1 MSNHLAIATVTTA
14 LSQLI
19 DNAANAP
26 DGVSGVNVETGRPNT
41 STISGN
47 NIYLFLYQ
55 VVPNGTMRNNQLPTR
70 SANGRLVQRPTV
82 ALDLHY
88 LIAFHCSTEL
98 VGQMMLGAVVRDL
111 NATPVLTKGMIE
123 DAATSLNTTFQVE
136 SNLAESVEQ
145 VKFTPLPISLEELSK
160 LWSIFFQT
168 PYALSVAYQASVVLI
183 EAEEKPR
190 PSLPVLQRGKSDQG
204 VDLLLGPFPLLQTA
218 YYGMK
223 EDVLLTVRPPSF
235 PAAQLGRAVIL
246 SGRNLKGTDI
256 FLRFRHS
263 RSDLRNSQDK
273 ALVNEIPITAE
284 NQSPTELKVLL
295 PEPDT
300 TNTAQTDWA
309 PGVYTATLVKPSST
323 GERDITSNGLP
334 IVLAPTIINIE
345 VQSATIITTCQPRV
359 HNGQQVVLLLA
370 DKEIEGKIDTTDAD
384 KVVFNTSGLTSMQ
397 GEQVRLRVDG
407 IESMPFKRADTPP
420 PLFEFDS
427 KQRVPLS

>member
-14 LSQLI
+14 LVQLI
-19 DNAANAP
+19 DNAANKI
-26 DGVSGVNVETGRPNT
+26 SGVNVETGRPNT
-41 STISGN
+41 TTISGN
-47 NIYLFLYQ
+47 HIYLSLYQ
-55 VVPNGTMRNNQLPTR
+55 VVPNGAMRNNQLPTR

-111 NATPVLTKGMIE
+111 NTSPVLTREMIQ
-123 DAATSLNTTFQVE
+123 DAIINEPLMKE
-136 SNLAESVEQ
+136 SNLAQSVEQ

-168 PYALSVAYQASVVLI
+168 PYALSIAYQASVVLI

-223 EDVLLTVRPPSF
+223 DDGIQTVRPPSF

-246 SGRNLKGTDI
+246 SGRNLKEADI

-273 ALVNEIPITAE
+273 ALVNEIPIAAE
-284 NQSPTELKVLL
+284 NKSPTELKVLL

-300 TNTAQTDWA
+300 NNTVQTDWA
-309 PGVYTATLVKPSST
+309 PGVYTATLVKPSPT

-334 IVLAPTIINIE
+334 IALAPTITNIE
-345 VQSATIITTCQPRV
+345 VQSANIIVTCQPQV

-370 DKEIEGKIDTTDAD
+370 DKEIEGKIYTTDAD
-384 KVVFNTSGLTSMQ
+384 KVVFSTSGLPSMQ

-407 IESMPFKRADTPP
+407 IESMPFKRADTLPP
-420 PLFEFDS
+420 RFEFDS
-427 KQRVPLS
+427 DQRVPLS

>member
-14 LSQLI
+14 LAQLI
-19 DNAANAP
+19 NNAAHA
-26 DGVSGVNVETGRPNT
+26 DDKISGINVETGRPNT
-41 STISGN
+41 TTISGN

-55 VVPNGTMRNNQLPTR
+55 VVPNGAMRNNQLPTR

-111 NATPVLTKGMIE
+111 NATPVLTREMIE
-123 DAATSLNTTFQVE
+123 DATTSLSTTFQIE
-136 SNLAESVEQ
+136 SNLAKSVEQ

-168 PYALSVAYQASVVLI
+168 PYALSIAYQASVVLI

-223 EDVLLTVRPPSF
+223 DDGILTVRPPSF
-235 PAAQLGRAVIL
+235 PAAQLGRTVIL
-246 SGRNLKGTDI
+246 SGRNLKGADI

-309 PGVYTATLVKPSST
+309 PGVYTVTLVKPSPT

-334 IVLAPTIINIE
+334 IALAPTITDIAAQTDSI
-345 VQSATIITTCQPRV
+345 TITCQPSV
-359 HNGQQVVLLLA
+359 HDGQQAVLMVA
-370 DKEIEGKIDTTDAD
+370 GREIEGKIDETHTD
-384 KVVFNTSGLTSMQ
+384 KVIFNITELQSIQNEL
-397 GEQVRLRVDG
+397 VRLRVDG

-420 PLFEFDS
+420 PRFEFDS